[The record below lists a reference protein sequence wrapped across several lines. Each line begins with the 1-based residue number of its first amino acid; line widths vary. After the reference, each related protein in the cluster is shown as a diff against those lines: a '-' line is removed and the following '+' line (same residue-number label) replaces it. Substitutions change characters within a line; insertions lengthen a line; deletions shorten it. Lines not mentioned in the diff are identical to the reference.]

1 MRQQDAR
8 AQLHIPHPLLSERF
22 GGDVRGTYNNIY
34 IYIFLILCTMQGIK
48 TAIADRNGIRQNHP
62 PIIQIHYM

>member
-1 MRQQDAR
+1 MRVPSSTSLIR
-8 AQLHIPHPLLSERF
+8 CFRSVSEEMC
-22 GGDVRGTYNNIY
+22 VAHNIY
-34 IYIFLILCTMQGIK
+34 IYIYIYIYRNIFLCTMQGIK